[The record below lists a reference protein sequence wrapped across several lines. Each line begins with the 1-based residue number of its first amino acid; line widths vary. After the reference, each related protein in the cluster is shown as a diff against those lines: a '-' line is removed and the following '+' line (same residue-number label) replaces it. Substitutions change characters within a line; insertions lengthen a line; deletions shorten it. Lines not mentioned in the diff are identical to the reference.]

1 MRRYIPDY
9 SDEGISRERYY
20 ELLHFCRQ
28 YPEWKK
34 SAASLLGT
42 SAQRY
47 STEAHAAGTVSDPTE
62 RAAAKRETYLNRI
75 QIVDTAA
82 YNAGNAWSD
91 TLIRNVC
98 YGVPLAA
105 IDPIMMPSSNRNT
118 YFVVKKKFFVLLDA
132 LQQGMKD

>member
-9 SDEGISRERYY
+9 SDAGISRERYY

-62 RAAAKRETYLNRI
+62 RAAVKRETYLRRI
-75 QIVDTAA
+75 QIVDMAA
-82 YNAGNAWSD
+82 INAGDKWCD
-91 TLIRNVC
+91 TLIRNIC

-105 IDPIMMPSSNRNT
+105 IDPIMMPTSNRNA
-118 YFVVKKKFFVLLDA
+118 YFAMKKKCFVLLDA